1 MMMKTAYQIFLCDNF
16 PLQCSEDFNNNTS
29 NRLHPTPTFT
39 LCPRTIGSHKRL
51 NRRRRKLK
59 RRVVERLC
67 SWIRFHSVPSFWCSH
82 KFLYTAIYLEI
93 ANIAMCLN
101 FLDFLLLREAPFHD
115 GNYFKDSNNF
125 YTNSQLMSFQL
136 SVDKVTTPWNIFSA
150 IIVNTKI

>member
-1 MMMKTAYQIFLCDNF
+1 MMKTAYQIFLCDNF

-51 NRRRRKLK
+51 NRRRKLK

-67 SWIRFHSVPSFWCSH
+67 SWIRFHSLPSFWCSC

-101 FLDFLLLREAPFHD
+101 FLDFLLLRD
-115 GNYFKDSNNF
+115 KGTTNF
-125 YTNSQLMSFQL
+125 YTNSQIMNFQL
-136 SVDKVTTPWNIFSA
+136 SIANVTTSWNIFSA

>member
-1 MMMKTAYQIFLCDNF
+1 MMKTAYQIFLCDNF
-16 PLQCSEDFNNNTS
+16 PLQCSEDFNNNTW

-51 NRRRRKLK
+51 NRRRKLK

-67 SWIRFHSVPSFWCSH
+67 SWIRFHSLPTFWCSC

-101 FLDFLLLREAPFHD
+101 FLNFLLSREAPF
-115 GNYFKDSNNF
+115 NYTMVIISKILPIFIQTRK
-125 YTNSQLMSFQL
+125 L
-136 SVDKVTTPWNIFSA
+136 SIDNVTTPWNICSA
-150 IIVNTKI
+150 IIVNTKMQ